1 MVFYPT
7 DTGVFLLNLVMPIGS
22 CNILAAECSN
32 FVPALLLAGKYTDSL
47 MWKDGPWPLHLAI
60 LNLQAAHL
68 LFLFLIIIVSCSF
81 SGTTV
86 QIAYFH
92 LSTSLPLA
100 LVFGQVQTSL
110 CSLVVPSATSSP
122 CPQAPCPPL
131 PWSSF
136 SLAWPLQLPFPF
148 LLCPGKTEV
157 LLCPLQLPPGTCA
170 GRVQFLDN

>member
-7 DTGVFLLNLVMPIGS
+7 DTGVFLLNLVMLIGI

-32 FVPALLLAGKYTDSL
+32 FVVALLLAGKYTDSL
-47 MWKDGPWPLHLAI
+47 MGKDSPWPLHLAI

-81 SGTTV
+81 SGTTLQV
-86 QIAYFH
+86 DYFH

-131 PWSSF
+131 ALEPFLSGLAAPAPVSF
-136 SLAWPLQLPFPF
+136 SALP
-148 LLCPGKTEV
+148 
-157 LLCPLQLPPGTCA
+157 
-170 GRVQFLDN
+170 R